1 MEKLLLKSNQ
11 KIEAIDLTFQRF
23 LISENLFKHRL
34 IAIKGAR
41 GTGKTTL
48 LLQFAKKYLPKDN
61 TVLYFA
67 MDDLFFTKNTLYSLA
82 EQFII
87 NNGKYLLIDEV
98 HKYPNW
104 SRELKLIY
112 DDFPGIQ
119 IIFTSSSILTILQA
133 ESDLSRRT
141 ISFELP
147 ELSLREFIELESQI
161 KLPVLKLNEILE
173 NHQEIAFGILK
184 KTKPV
189 FEFNKYL
196 KYGQY
201 PYFIE
206 GIEDYYQKVM
216 STIQLIMDVDIVA
229 IENLDYNNIVKLK
242 KLLFAIATSVP
253 FTPNISKLSE
263 KIELSRPFMIK
274 ALEILE
280 KAHLIIQLQQS
291 NKGIS
296 QLSKP
301 EKLYIR
307 NTNLIYTIADENAVT
322 GNLRETFFINQLL
335 HSHKINLPKAGD
347 FFVNDSYTF
356 EIGGKNKTRQ
366 QINALTQA
374 YLVKDTIETGVNR
387 TIPLWMFGFLY

>member
-1 MEKLLLKSNQ
+1 MEKLFLKSNR
-11 KIEAIDLTFQRF
+11 KIEETDLTFQRF
-23 LISENLFKHRL
+23 LVTKNLFKHRL
-34 IAIKGAR
+34 VAIKGAR

-48 LLQFAKKYLPKDN
+48 LLQYAKKFLPIDN

-67 MDDLFFTKNTLYSLA
+67 MDDLFFTRNTLYSLA
-82 EQFII
+82 EQFFI
-87 NNGKYLLIDEV
+87 NNGKHLLIDEV

-112 DDFPGIQ
+112 DDFPTLHV
-119 IIFTSSSILTILQA
+119 IFTSSSILNILQS
-133 ESDLSRRT
+133 ESDLSRRA
-141 ISFELP
+141 ISFDLP

-161 KLPVLKLNEILE
+161 KLPVLKLNEILK
-173 NHQEIAFGILK
+173 NHQEISFRMLK
-184 KTKPV
+184 KIKPV

-201 PYFIE
+201 PYFNE
-206 GIEDYYQKVM
+206 GITDYHQKIM
-216 STIQLIMDVDIVA
+216 HTIQLIMDVDIGA
-229 IENLDYNNIVKLK
+229 IENLDYNHIVKLK

-280 KAHLIIQLQQS
+280 KAHLIIQLHQN

-301 EKLYIR
+301 EKIYLR
-307 NTNLIYTIADENAVT
+307 NTNLIYAIAEENAVI
-322 GNLRETFFINQLL
+322 GNLRETFFINQLTL
-335 HSHKINLPKAGD
+335 DHKINLPKNGD
-347 FFVNDSYTF
+347 FLVNDSYIF

-366 QINALTQA
+366 QINTINNA
-374 YLVKDTIETGVNR
+374 YIVKDNIETGIKQ
-387 TIPLWMFGFLY
+387 TIPLWLFGFLY